1 MILDSRQTT
10 AAAPKACYQFFEVC
24 VEEQRTD
31 WPEKAK
37 RERKWFTYSEAIAQL
52 SQRPEL
58 TEALKR
64 SGLKR

>member
-1 MILDSRQTT
+1 MADT
-10 AAAPKACYQFFEVC
+10 A
-24 VEEQRTD
+24 TD

-37 RERKWFTYSEAIAQL
+37 RERKWFTYTEAIAQL
-52 SQRPEL
+52 AQRPEL